1 MEKLQPIA
9 ALGVTPIVE
18 ASYPEPFKARMG
30 SFQCRLLGDAFGLT
44 QFGANLEI
52 LAPGAQS
59 ALRHWHSLS
68 DEFVYVLEGELVLR
82 TDDGETLVSAGMCVG
97 FKAGTPN
104 GHHFVNRSATDARF
118 LVVGTRVAGD
128 VASYPDDDIMWCHGA
143 AGSYVAHKDGA
154 PYEVWSAS
162 EQVKP

>member
-1 MEKLQPIA
+1 MGKLRPIA
-9 ALGVTPIVE
+9 ALGVTPIVD

-52 LAPGAQS
+52 LAAGAQS

-68 DEFVYVLEGELVLR
+68 DEFVFVLEGELVLR
-82 TDDGETLVSAGMCVG
+82 TDDGETPVNAGMCVG

-104 GHHFVNRSATDARF
+104 GHHFVNRSATEARF
-118 LVVGTRVAGD
+118 LVVGTRAAGD
-128 VASYPDDDIMWCHGA
+128 VATYPDDDIMWCQGA

-154 PYEVWSAS
+154 PYGGWSAS

>member
-1 MEKLQPIA
+1 MEKLRPIA

-30 SFQCRLLGDAFGLT
+30 RFQCRLLGDAFGLT

-104 GHHFVNRSATDARF
+104 GHHFINRSAVEARF
-118 LVVGTRVAGD
+118 LVVGTRVTGD
-128 VASYPDDDIMWCHGA
+128 VASYPDDDIMWCGGA
-143 AGSYVAHKDGA
+143 AGSYVAHKDGT
-154 PYEVWSAS
+154 PYRDRSVSD
-162 EQVKP
+162 QTKP

>member
-1 MEKLQPIA
+1 MEELRPIA
-9 ALGVTPIVE
+9 ALGATPIIE

-82 TDDGETLVSAGMCVG
+82 TDDGEVPVSAGMCVG

-104 GHHFVNRSATDARF
+104 GHHFVNRSTAEARF
-118 LVVGTRVAGD
+118 SLSGR
-128 VASYPDDDIMWCHGA
+128 ASPAML
-143 AGSYVAHKDGA
+143 
-154 PYEVWSAS
+154 
-162 EQVKP
+162 

>member
-1 MEKLQPIA
+1 MEKLRPIA

-68 DEFVYVLEGELVLR
+68 DEFVYVLEGELVLH
-82 TDDGETLVSAGMCVG
+82 TDDGETPISAQL
-97 FKAGTPN
+97 
-104 GHHFVNRSATDARF
+104 SAEISKWPC
-118 LVVGTRVAGD
+118 G
-128 VASYPDDDIMWCHGA
+128 SEIIHGLWLRQ
-143 AGSYVAHKDGA
+143 K
-154 PYEVWSAS
+154 
-162 EQVKP
+162 EQVHSRSELSSGRFERRRRTSMLPQ